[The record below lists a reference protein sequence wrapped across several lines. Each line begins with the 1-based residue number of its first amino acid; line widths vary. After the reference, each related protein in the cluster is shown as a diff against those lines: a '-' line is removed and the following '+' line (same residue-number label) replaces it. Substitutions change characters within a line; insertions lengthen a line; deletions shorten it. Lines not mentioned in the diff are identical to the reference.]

1 MFNVILLYYQ
11 GWKVAMFLLNHI
23 TSCETYEFVLLVISW
38 CAIALLRTIDRYIH
52 THASTIATAT
62 TFNVFENLAL

>member
-1 MFNVILLYYQ
+1 
-11 GWKVAMFLLNHI
+11 MFLSNHM
-23 TSCETYEFVLLVISW
+23 TSRETYEFVLLVISW